1 MSSAFSYSIAV
12 FLIIFIAGCS
22 VNLLRQHYIFQ
33 LIGIAFFFTY
43 IVVNSAIYV
52 ERTVNASFQQ
62 LFYKSLPSL
71 FGMSA
76 CLICLA
82 LGVWIFPQIRSKFK
96 D

>member
-1 MSSAFSYSIAV
+1 MSPAFSYSIAV

-43 IVVNSAIYV
+43 IVVNSAIMV
-52 ERTVNASFQQ
+52 ENTISVTFQQ
-62 LFYKSLPSL
+62 LFYSSLPSL

-82 LGVWIFPQIRSKFK
+82 LGVWIFPSIRNKFK